1 MDGSRAERAPCGGP
15 LHQQA
20 VVCSTQELI
29 LPQGE
34 LVPRQEVS
42 AAHRAPKT
50 LHVIDIVPSAHHQ
63 VAAAEAHVAF
73 RTLDAKDPE
82 RQARRFEEF
91 TATSDECVFRSEKC
105 AAR

>member
-1 MDGSRAERAPCGGP
+1 MDGFRAEGAPCGDP

-20 VVCSTQELI
+20 VVRSAQELVF
-29 LPQGE
+29 PQGE

-50 LHVIDIVPSAHHQ
+50 LHVIDTIPSAHHQ

-73 RTLDAKDPE
+73 RTLDAKYPK
-82 RQARRFEEF
+82 RGARGVEELHF
-91 TATSDECVFRSEKC
+91 
-105 AAR
+105 

>member
-1 MDGSRAERAPCGGP
+1 MNGTRAEWAPCGGP

-20 VVCSTQELI
+20 VVRSTQELI
-29 LPQGE
+29 FPQGE

-50 LHVIDIVPSAHHQ
+50 LHVIDIVPSVHYQ
-63 VAAAEAHVAF
+63 VAAGEAHVAF
-73 RTLDAKDPE
+73 RTLDAKYPK
-82 RQARRFEEF
+82 RGARRVEEF
-91 TATSDECVFRSEKC
+91 NATSDECVFRSEKC